1 MKARTFILTAGAT
14 LALAVPAAN
23 AAIAKTKQAASKSQ
37 AATAALTYQ
46 QDAYNH
52 MAPGQEVKFAA
63 GKGLLP
69 RRQSAC
75 VNNGHVVRQ
84 HA

>member
-23 AAIAKTKQAASKSQ
+23 ATVAKSKHTSSKSQ
-37 AATAALTYQ
+37 AATAFTYQ

-52 MAPGQEVKFAA
+52 QVPGQEVKFAVA
-63 GKGLLP
+63 LNQKVLL
-69 RRQSAC
+69 S
-75 VNNGHVVRQ
+75 
-84 HA
+84 